1 MINYVTD
8 ERGLNYKMLP
18 SKTLSCSHE
27 KSAPSLKKKEKVN
40 MFAAMH
46 LDSINYPKSA
56 KPWAPNC
63 FTANGHTFYCGVVR
77 MLHRKITISAHL
89 TTEIGLFLQYT

>member
-1 MINYVTD
+1 LEGGEIFGNDLPNIIQNENFAMINYVTD
-8 ERGLNYKMLP
+8 ERQLNYKMLP

-46 LDSINYPKSA
+46 LDSINYP
-56 KPWAPNC
+56 
-63 FTANGHTFYCGVVR
+63 
-77 MLHRKITISAHL
+77 M
-89 TTEIGLFLQYT
+89 

>member
-18 SKTLSCSHE
+18 SKPLSCSPE

-40 MFAAMH
+40 MH
-46 LDSINYPKSA
+46 LNSINYP
-56 KPWAPNC
+56 
-63 FTANGHTFYCGVVR
+63 
-77 MLHRKITISAHL
+77 M
-89 TTEIGLFLQYT
+89 

>member
-56 KPWAPNC
+56 TPWAQRRSE
-63 FTANGHTFYCGVVR
+63 FQQQTSLEDLLY
-77 MLHRKITISAHL
+77 RK
-89 TTEIGLFLQYT
+89 